1 MRDESKEDE
10 SQKTDSQN
18 IETLKEDYKDYDLL
32 FKVIVIGNASI

>member
-1 MRDESKEDE
+1 MIDETKEDE
-10 SQKTDSQN
+10 NEKTELQN

>member
-1 MRDESKEDE
+1 MIDETKEDE
-10 SQKTDSQN
+10 NKKTELQN

>member
-1 MRDESKEDE
+1 MIDESKEDE
-10 SQKTDSQN
+10 SQKTDSEN